1 MFATVSSGNHGQG
14 LALACRLYGATA
26 HIVMPK
32 PFSAMKHRAVLGYGA
47 QVHVVED
54 RNCAD
59 ATLRELVGDYQAVV
73 VHPFNDPYVIAG
85 QGTVMV
91 EIDDQVADL
100 GIVRA
105 LVGAVEA
112 CFPVSVLRHMRSDRA
127 WPSLP
132 VSRPAPWMRW
142 IR

>member
-85 QGTVMV
+85 HKGQAVVHNFALSAKEVIKEVSKTK
-91 EIDDQVADL
+91 
-100 GIVRA
+100 IV
-105 LVGAVEA
+105 LI
-112 CFPVSVLRHMRSDRA
+112 S
-127 WPSLP
+127 
-132 VSRPAPWMRW
+132 
-142 IR
+142 